1 MSIEKAI
8 ESLKSRVHYKCG
20 DFIVNV
26 NWFEATLYCR
36 GELIACHTDYYTL
49 VSAFPSKDS
58 IIREATEKARELIL
72 GRSPSASSE
81 VNDISEDNVK
91 VLPKKQKTKAKKTV
105 KSTSNKPVVKKTAA
119 AKKTGKS
126 TAKKTVKKAT
136 TKSVKS
142 PASKKTVK
150 K

>member
-8 ESLKSRVHYKCG
+8 ESLKSRTHYKCG

-72 GRSPSASSE
+72 GRSPFASSE

-91 VLPKKQKTKAKKTV
+91 TLPKKQKTKAKNTV
-105 KSTSNKPVVKKTAA
+105 KSTD
-119 AKKTGKS
+119 
-126 TAKKTVKKAT
+126 KKTVKKSAAKKT
-136 TKSVKS
+136 TVKKAAAKSVKS

>member
-36 GELIACHTDYYTL
+36 GELIACHTDYYTW

-91 VLPKKQKTKAKKTV
+91 VLPKKQKTKVKKTV
-105 KSTSNKPVVKKTAA
+105 KSAP
-119 AKKTGKS
+119 
-126 TAKKTVKKAT
+126 KKTVKKPAAKKT
-136 TKSVKS
+136 AVKKAAAKSVKS